1 MRWMKMDAETM
12 KIWKNLLSINN
23 LMEQIGSCQN
33 AERRTPSPPVRLRIR
48 TMIKSLIF
56 MDFFL
61 FATRECYKSA
71 KSMESLCDIHG
82 HIYNVEALASLFA

>member
-1 MRWMKMDAETM
+1 
-12 KIWKNLLSINN
+12 
-23 LMEQIGSCQN
+23 
-33 AERRTPSPPVRLRIR
+33 VRLRIR